1 MKKNPY
7 QKALNKA
14 VRIDN
19 GVKDD
24 SQEFSA
30 TAVVGSML
38 VALAF
43 LIWYLFSH

>member
-1 MKKNPY
+1 MKNIY
-7 QKALNKA
+7 QQALDKA

-30 TAVVGSML
+30 TAVIGSML

-43 LIWYLFSH
+43 LLWCLCSR

>member
-1 MKKNPY
+1 MKNIY
-7 QKALNKA
+7 QQALDKA

-19 GVKDD
+19 GVKGD

-30 TAVVGSML
+30 TAVIGSML

-43 LIWYLFSH
+43 LIWYLLFH

>member
-1 MKKNPY
+1 MEKNIY
-7 QKALNKA
+7 QQVLNKA

-19 GVKDD
+19 GVKGD

-30 TAVVGSML
+30 TAVIGSML

-43 LIWYLFSH
+43 LIWYLLFH